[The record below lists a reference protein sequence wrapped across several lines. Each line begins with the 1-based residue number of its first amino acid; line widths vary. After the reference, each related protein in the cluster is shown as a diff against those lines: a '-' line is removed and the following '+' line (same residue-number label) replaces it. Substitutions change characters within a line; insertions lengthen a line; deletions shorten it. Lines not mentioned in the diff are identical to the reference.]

1 MTNYPR
7 TLEWYRNE
15 IENYSPDDI
24 QIYVQKDL
32 SPPYLHYYN
41 VSTEV
46 CVKKAAAESVEK
58 YKNFS
63 LSSL

>member
-46 CVKKAAAESVEK
+46 CVKKVLKKDCVGSAVDDQ
-58 YKNFS
+58 KN
-63 LSSL
+63 

>member
-46 CVKKAAAESVEK
+46 CVKKAAGSP
-58 YKNFS
+58 Y
-63 LSSL
+63 